1 MKVFHYIICLSLSL
15 SSLYS
20 CQQKNTAE
28 IESKQVV
35 VERTD
40 INNTL
45 VDTNSRVIHK
55 KDFEKILKD
64 PKTPKIAI
72 EIYNGTYKAV
82 DDSALAL
89 LRYLEDDNYL
99 VRWFYFRVITDS
111 YKYADGA
118 YAEGLGGM
126 GAEYTKSK
134 TCEFADYF
142 NNKEIFNYND
152 LVTWANIV
160 ILELRID
167 DETGNEATILGFN
180 EILKNNSKYCEQ
192 SQRKTIDSFC
202 EVMKKE
208 WKEYAKNS
216 HL

>member
-1 MKVFHYIICLSLSL
+1 MKVFHYIICISLLL

-20 CQQKNTAE
+20 CQQKGTAE
-28 IESKQVV
+28 RESKQIVA
-35 VERTD
+35 EETHID
-40 INNTL
+40 STL
-45 VDTNSRVIHK
+45 TYTNPRIIHK

-64 PKTPKIAI
+64 PNTPQIAI

-126 GAEYTKSK
+126 GAEYTKSNP
-134 TCEFADYF
+134 CEFADYF
-142 NNKEIFNYND
+142 NNKEIFNDND

-160 ILELRID
+160 ISELRID
-167 DETGNEATILGFN
+167 DETGNEATILEFN
-180 EILKNNSKYCEQ
+180 EILKNNSKNCEQ

-202 EVMKKE
+202 EIMKKE
-208 WKEYAKNS
+208 WKEYAKNN